1 MSIFKKTLALL
12 LVIALTAAIAVSG
25 TLAYLQDEKSDV
37 NVMTLG
43 SVKIKQHEYQRQQ
56 NADGTYVMGTG
67 EYADSY
73 LLEGFKQ
80 NKPLLPI
87 VGDPNEPGNSPA
99 YAGYDN
105 TVVRMTQVDSYGT
118 MQVFAGK
125 NAQDKFV
132 TVENTGKSNAYV
144 RTIVAI
150 EVGST
155 DGSLIR
161 TSARADKTHNGDQ
174 PWKSTNIGGKVN
186 INGNNY
192 RVVEYLY
199 LGAKLSGG
207 TWRHENGVLPA
218 EDTTYPSLCQVYL
231 KHNATN
237 EDMIAIDGNGNG
249 MLDILVLS
257 QAVQVE
263 GFADAQTALDTAFG
277 KTAEKAAEWFGG
289 IPAPIIVS
297 SATELQ
303 TALDNAT
310 NGTEIIFGADITGDV
325 TATQKADTKI
335 TINGNDNE
343 LSGTITVD
351 GKSARYETTGL
362 TIKNVN
368 FTAASITADAYINL
382 GKEGDSNTRY
392 TNNVTVENCTFS
404 YTGTG
409 DVVAIKSYTGGDWNL
424 VVNGCTV
431 NDGMHSMVQVT
442 NVEKGLTITDCKVY
456 SKNGINLNNT
466 PYLNMS
472 DCAFDTT
479 GYCVRIGVNGSTN
492 NGNFTIANST
502 LKSAND
508 DGDAVIIFRGTMND
522 ATLTL
527 TNTTLTAMNGELTS
541 GNAKVVK
548 N

>member
-1 MSIFKKTLALL
+1 M
-12 LVIALTAAIAVSG
+12 
-25 TLAYLQDEKSDV
+25 
-37 NVMTLG
+37 
-43 SVKIKQHEYQRQQ
+43 
-56 NADGTYVMGTG
+56 
-67 EYADSY
+67 
-73 LLEGFKQ
+73 
-80 NKPLLPI
+80 
-87 VGDPNEPGNSPA
+87 
-99 YAGYDN
+99 
-105 TVVRMTQVDSYGT
+105 
-118 MQVFAGK
+118 
-125 NAQDKFV
+125 
-132 TVENTGKSNAYV
+132 
-144 RTIVAI
+144 
-150 EVGST
+150 
-155 DGSLIR
+155 
-161 TSARADKTHNGDQ
+161 
-174 PWKSTNIGGKVN
+174 
-186 INGNNY
+186 
-192 RVVEYLY
+192 
-199 LGAKLSGG
+199 
-207 TWRHENGVLPA
+207 
-218 EDTTYPSLCQVYL
+218 
-231 KHNATN
+231 
-237 EDMIAIDGNGNG
+237 
-249 MLDILVLS
+249 
-257 QAVQVE
+257 
-263 GFADAQTALDTAFG
+263 
-277 KTAEKAAEWFGG
+277 
-289 IPAPIIVS
+289 VS

>member
-43 SVKIKQHEYQRQQ
+43 SVKIEQHEYQRQQ
-56 NADGTYVMGTG
+56 DADGTYVMGTG
-67 EYADSY
+67 EYTDSY

-132 TVENTGKSNAYV
+132 TVENTGKSAAYI
-144 RTIVAI
+144 RTLVAI
-150 EVGST
+150 EHGT
-155 DGSLIR
+155 GDPSLIG
-161 TSARADKTHNGDQ
+161 TSYHSTWEKT
-174 PWKSTNIGGKVN
+174 KIGSISVGE
-186 INGNNY
+186 NNY
-192 RVVEYLY
+192 YVIEYNY
-199 LGAKLSGG
+199 KGGELSGG
-207 TWRHENGVLPA
+207 SWRHKGGILPA
-218 EDTTYPSLCQVYL
+218 GDTSYPSLSQVYL

-237 EDMIAIDGNGNG
+237 EDMEKIDGNGNG

-257 QAVQVE
+257 QAVQVN
-263 GFADAQTALDTAFG
+263 GFSDAKTALDTAFG

-303 TALDNAT
+303 NALDNAT
-310 NGTEIIFGADITGDV
+310 NGTEIILSADIIGDV

-335 TINGNDNE
+335 TINGNGNDF
-343 LSGTITVD
+343 SGVLLID
-351 GKSARYETTGL
+351 GKSATITTAGV

-368 FTAASITADAYINL
+368 FVADALPAGNDACIQL
-382 GKEGDSNTRY
+382 GKSGNNNTRY
-392 TNNVTVENCTFS
+392 TCNVTVENCTF
-404 YTGTG
+404 
-409 DVVAIKSYTGGDWNL
+409 DVPGAVGVKSYTGGDKNL
-424 VVNGCTV
+424 KIINCTATARAHSLVQAKGIDGILVENCTV
-431 NDGMHSMVQVT
+431 N
-442 NVEKGLTITDCKVY
+442 
-456 SKNGINLNNT
+456 SKNGMNFNN
-466 PYLNMS
+466 S
-472 DCAFDTT
+472 DNVTVIGCTANTK
-479 GYCVRIGVNGSTN
+479 GYCVRFGESKGGVGAAETYR
-492 NGNFTIANST
+492 IEDCT
-502 LKSAND
+502 LTSACEAAD
-508 DGDAVIIFRGTMND
+508 DAVIVLRGTAD
-522 ATLTL
+522 YATLTIV
-527 TNTTLTAMNGELTS
+527 NTTITGTRGITNDAKDATVIEL
-541 GNAKVVK
+541 
-548 N
+548 